1 MALRSLR
8 KRRIRTALTVSGIVV
23 GVAMILV
30 LLSLASGFNT
40 QARGLV
46 QAIGGADL
54 TVVNGTTSR
63 PGGFGGFAGG
73 FFGGGGNTLNESLVQ
88 TVGSV
93 TGVSTA
99 SPIVTGGANL
109 DGSQQLFL
117 TGIDPTTYST
127 VTGGLNI
134 VSGSSLADGGNGQV
148 VLGETVATN
157 LNVTVGQNITL
168 SSSTSSGGVYTVVGI
183 FQTGGFGDN
192 GAYILL
198 SEAQSLLG
206 KQGVVSEILVKLSDP
221 NQATEVSNNITSA
234 IPAVSVIDPQNF
246 LNSRS
251 QLLNSLTTFYT
262 VIGLVALLG
271 GSFGVVNTMLISVS
285 ERTRE
290 IGTLKAMGA
299 RNSRILRIFLGEALV
314 IGLIGGGVGV
324 AVGAVASYF
333 IPNLTRTGTFRA
345 GVGAAASVSIAPSLT
360 VFNLILSFALG
371 TIVGVL
377 AGLYPAWRAARMNPV
392 EALRHV

>member
-1 MALRSLR
+1 MTFRSLR
-8 KRRIRTALTVSGIVV
+8 KRKVRTALTVSGIVV

-54 TVVNGTTSR
+54 TVVNGTSSHA
-63 PGGFGGFAGG
+63 GGFGGGFGGG
-73 FFGGGGNTLNESLVQ
+73 FFGGGGNTLNQSLVS
-88 TVGSV
+88 TVSGIS
-93 TGVSTA
+93 GISTV
-99 SPIVTGGANL
+99 SPIVTGGADL

-134 VSGSSLADGGNGQV
+134 VSGSSLNGGLDQI
-148 VLGETVATN
+148 VLGKTVANN
-157 LNVTVGQNITL
+157 LNITVGQNVTL
-168 SSSTSSGGVYTVVGI
+168 STSTSSGGQFSVVGI

-192 GAYILL
+192 GAYVTLG
-198 SEAQSLLG
+198 EAQALLG
-206 KQGVVSEILVKLSDP
+206 KTGEVSQILVKLDDP
-221 NQATEVSNNITSA
+221 NQATQVSDSITSA
-234 IPAVSVIDPQNF
+234 IPIVSVIDPQNF
-246 LNSRS
+246 LQSRS

-271 GSFGVVNTMLISVS
+271 GSFGVVNTMMISVS

-299 RNSRILRIFLGEALV
+299 RNSKILKIFLGEAFT
-314 IGLIGGGVGV
+314 IGLIGGGVGILI
-324 AVGAVASYF
+324 GAAASYF
-333 IPNLTRTGTFRA
+333 IPSLTGATFRA
-345 GVGAAASVSIAPSLT
+345 GVGAAASVSITPSLSL
-360 VFNLILSFALG
+360 FNLVLSFSLG
-371 TIVGVL
+371 TVVGVL